1 MSSGPRTSTIA
12 ACSVIGAEVRQARS
26 LLEDKEVKDSKEDKD
41 SKKDNPIIKS
51 SRLRLEVE
59 SVIPSILEVDGI
71 FLF

>member
-51 SRLRLEVE
+51 SRLEVE